1 MPTTSPEIREE
12 ALLVVL
18 DEEQLDH
25 YAVEHER
32 ALVAKSLG
40 RDLLERKG
48 VKQTLEAGEVLSRVQ
63 QIEILVGTSATHP
76 SQLLGPA
83 AEDPAGSATGLQ
95 QAERPAHEVQVMAH
109 AGECAGAL
117 GCLPVLRASQ
127 QPTALVQ
134 CSVRD
139 STMTSS
145 TR

>member
-1 MPTTSPEIREE
+1 MPSTSPEIREE

-18 DEEQLDH
+18 DEEQFDH

-32 ALVAKSLG
+32 ALVARSLG

-63 QIEILVGTSATHP
+63 QIEILLGTSGSTPRSCSAKIEQGARPVSSKRSVRRTK
-76 SQLLGPA
+76 SKSWLTPA
-83 AEDPAGSATGLQ
+83 SVPARSDAS
-95 QAERPAHEVQVMAH
+95 RSS
-109 AGECAGAL
+109 
-117 GCLPVLRASQ
+117 RASQ